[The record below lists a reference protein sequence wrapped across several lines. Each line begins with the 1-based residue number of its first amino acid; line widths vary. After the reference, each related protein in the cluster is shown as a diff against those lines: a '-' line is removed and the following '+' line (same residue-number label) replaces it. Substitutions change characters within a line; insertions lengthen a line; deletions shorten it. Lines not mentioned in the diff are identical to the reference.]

1 MYHYST
7 KYVSV
12 HWTWLIEKQ
21 VKEINHAQ
29 CHPALLPYYTQIYC
43 NLILDFGFSFIE
55 VQWIKVQSGKMT
67 CGNSGQ
73 LGKELSVSDL
83 GHCKASCVDNS
94 GCNGIFFVTDSKIS
108 NNCILYSRCDSTRNT
123 TYVGETYHKGP
134 I

>member
-1 MYHYST
+1 MNYWKNIRCFQTNIHY
-7 KYVSV
+7 
-12 HWTWLIEKQ
+12 
-21 VKEINHAQ
+21 
-29 CHPALLPYYTQIYC
+29 
-43 NLILDFGFSFIE
+43 NLIYYFGFRFIGA
-55 VQWIKVQSGKMT
+55 QWIKVQSGKMT

-83 GHCKASCVDNS
+83 GQCKTSCVDNS